1 LTSELTEVRTSKD
14 EFMASDH
21 NSPLTPEQQRT
32 FSSLAYY
39 DEMPDLWFEL
49 EIDKFDTHEVLQMQT
64 STGSVAPYKRWGKI
78 QFIVGGEPAELT
90 LYRNPD
96 GGTFFL
102 PFVDA
107 TSGTETYGSGRYV
120 EVELLSDGKIV
131 VDFNYAYNPYC
142 AYNDR
147 WSSPLT
153 PFENRLKVPLQAGE
167 KSFKSESTT

>member
-1 LTSELTEVRTSKD
+1 MGRLALEVFDRQVAEELI
-14 EFMASDH
+14 A
-21 NSPLTPEQQRT
+21 
-32 FSSLAYY
+32 
-39 DEMPDLWFEL
+39 
-49 EIDKFDTHEVLQMQT
+49 I
-64 STGSVAPYKRWGKI
+64 GSVFGLDVFGEVVAAEAEGERGC
-78 QFIVGGEPAELT
+78 VGGEPAELT

-131 VDFNYAYNPYC
+131 VDVNYTYNPYC

-167 KSFKSESTT
+167 KSIKSESTT